1 MELIFL
7 YTSNNYACIYYSVVI
22 LAFVKSEGKSS
33 EKSSESEP
41 HSPNESTSLLTD
53 KNSSLDGSLRERV
66 VSNDNNDQSEG
77 WSYGQECP
85 FRIN

>member
-1 MELIFL
+1 MELIFFIIQVIM
-7 YTSNNYACIYYSVVI
+7 CVYSVVI
-22 LAFVKSEGKSS
+22 LAFVKSEGTAS

-66 VSNDNNDQSEG
+66 VSNDDND
-77 WSYGQECP
+77 
-85 FRIN
+85 

>member
-1 MELIFL
+1 MELIFFIIQVIM
-7 YTSNNYACIYYSVVI
+7 CVYSVVI

-33 EKSSESEP
+33 EKSSESEA

-66 VSNDNNDQSEG
+66 VSNDDND
-77 WSYGQECP
+77 WSV
-85 FRIN
+85 

>member
-1 MELIFL
+1 VHIIILL
-7 YTSNNYACIYYSVVI
+7 YSVVI

-53 KNSSLDGSLRERV
+53 KNSSLEGSLRERV
-66 VSNDNNDQSEG
+66 VSIDNMIIIIINFDDG
-77 WSYGQECP
+77 YSY
-85 FRIN
+85 